1 MKKLPCKECETA
13 KQPQCRE
20 TCEKYAEWLDVLHR
34 AEEARKKAEHDEAV
48 YWSVRNTA
56 WEER

>member
-1 MKKLPCKECETA
+1 MKKLPCKECEA
-13 KQPQCRE
+13 ANRPPCRE
-20 TCEKYAEWLDVLHR
+20 TCEAYPKRNETLR
-34 AEEARKKAEHDEAV
+34 KAEEARKKAEHDEAV

>member
-1 MKKLPCKECETA
+1 MKKLPCKECEEA
-13 KQPQCRE
+13 KRPQCRE
-20 TCEKYAEWLDVLHR
+20 TCEAYSKWNETLR
-34 AEEARKKAEHDEAV
+34 KAEEARKKAEHDEAV